1 MTRSSFTETW
11 EWDED
16 EELDA
21 NGAPTGNVLLR
32 VATIATPEGY
42 VFAVPA
48 ETTSFE
54 RAMNVQSLWLH
65 LGRPAR
71 DIP

>member
-21 NGAPTGNVLLR
+21 DGAPTGNVLLR
-32 VATIATPEGY
+32 VATVATPEGY

-48 ETTSFE
+48 GATPFE
-54 RAMNVQSLWLH
+54 RAMNVQNLWCH
-65 LGRPAR
+65 LGRPPRSIA
-71 DIP
+71 